1 MPLTATHWGLWPAR
15 TPCWPR
21 VGPQALNC
29 FHAALAACL
38 AEREESCAPGPAPQ
52 PYQGLPPAPTLD
64 PRLAGRGGNEP
75 HFLTQMG
82 GRERWGST
90 LCPLLPSLSAPA
102 GSQADN
108 SESQGP
114 SVASEQTLSQFLG
127 LIPKPALCSPQFNA
141 SWRIATPS
149 LPPLPPLLAPS
160 PGSGPVPL
168 PWLQILHISMSI
180 FSQPLSSEM
189 GPPPSASHPSSCW
202 IKTGLE
208 QLFSPIIYLKA
219 LHCISYRAISAPG
232 CLGTAAHDTYQTV
245 TSTFAVHL
253 IIFKM
258 QLICLYSLTVC
269 HTERRGTSKKDEE
282 NIFLRIIHLFYFF
295 FSVLVGEYWR
305 PVFLEHRTHEI
316 TESCWFVL
324 STSARKPPVQ
334 QDPPELPL
342 HTPINIYFWRNS
354 AEKGT
359 NPASDRIY
367 DAHGSSPW
375 GGSGQ
380 SSPTVR
386 PGFPLCSS
394 LLGHGLQPLLQD
406 VELGW
411 TKPACPTAW
420 NPAAR
425 WVSPPLHS
433 MVSVFVPWGT
443 RKHLA
448 ARRDEYAWRRCF
460 TDFCAQYLACD
471 CLHNRGLVPT
481 AEGIIF
487 SLKFPN
493 R

>member
-38 AEREESCAPGPAPQ
+38 AEREESWAPGPAPQ

-160 PGSGPVPL
+160 PGSGLVPL

-295 FSVLVGEYWR
+295 FQ
-305 PVFLEHRTHEI
+305 
-316 TESCWFVL
+316 C
-324 STSARKPPVQ
+324 
-334 QDPPELPL
+334 
-342 HTPINIYFWRNS
+342 
-354 AEKGT
+354 
-359 NPASDRIY
+359 
-367 DAHGSSPW
+367 
-375 GGSGQ
+375 
-380 SSPTVR
+380 
-386 PGFPLCSS
+386 
-394 LLGHGLQPLLQD
+394 
-406 VELGW
+406 
-411 TKPACPTAW
+411 
-420 NPAAR
+420 
-425 WVSPPLHS
+425 
-433 MVSVFVPWGT
+433 
-443 RKHLA
+443 
-448 ARRDEYAWRRCF
+448 
-460 TDFCAQYLACD
+460 
-471 CLHNRGLVPT
+471 
-481 AEGIIF
+481 
-487 SLKFPN
+487 
-493 R
+493 

>member
-1 MPLTATHWGLWPAR
+1 MTRTKPSRQHLQCIWSSSKCNSSAFIPSPYAIQKEEGQVRKMKKTFSWGLF
-15 TPCWPR
+15 T
-21 VGPQALNC
+21 
-29 FHAALAACL
+29 
-38 AEREESCAPGPAPQ
+38 
-52 PYQGLPPAPTLD
+52 Y
-64 PRLAGRGGNEP
+64 
-75 HFLTQMG
+75 
-82 GRERWGST
+82 
-90 LCPLLPSLSAPA
+90 
-102 GSQADN
+102 
-108 SESQGP
+108 
-114 SVASEQTLSQFLG
+114 
-127 LIPKPALCSPQFNA
+127 
-141 SWRIATPS
+141 
-149 LPPLPPLLAPS
+149 
-160 PGSGPVPL
+160 
-168 PWLQILHISMSI
+168 SI
-180 FSQPLSSEM
+180 
-189 GPPPSASHPSSCW
+189 
-202 IKTGLE
+202 
-208 QLFSPIIYLKA
+208 
-219 LHCISYRAISAPG
+219 
-232 CLGTAAHDTYQTV
+232 
-245 TSTFAVHL
+245 
-253 IIFKM
+253 
-258 QLICLYSLTVC
+258 
-269 HTERRGTSKKDEE
+269 
-282 NIFLRIIHLFYFF
+282 FF

-425 WVSPPLHS
+425 WVSPPLHF
-433 MVSVFVPWGT
+433 MVSVFVPRGT

-448 ARRDEYAWRRCF
+448 ARRDEYARRRRF
-460 TDFCAQYLACD
+460 TDFCAKYLACD
-471 CLHNRGLVPT
+471 CLHNRGLDPT